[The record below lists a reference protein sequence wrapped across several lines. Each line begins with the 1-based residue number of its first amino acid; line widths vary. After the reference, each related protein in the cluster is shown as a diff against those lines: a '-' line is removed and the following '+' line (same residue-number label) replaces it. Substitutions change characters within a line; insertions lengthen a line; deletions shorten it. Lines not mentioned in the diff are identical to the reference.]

1 MKYIISV
8 ILTTFLFSC
17 NTSSNS
23 KSNTYFGGEIIN
35 PKSNIVLLLKNE
47 KVIDEILLDENNRF
61 ISEYPSLEE
70 GLYTFK
76 HGNEFQYIYFEPA
89 DSILIRLNTWDF
101 DESIVFSGLGSSK
114 NEFLI
119 NLFLQN
125 EKEEKEMYNFLKL
138 EEEYFEHKLNLLIS
152 ERNLMFE
159 QFLETQSALSEGFK
173 KLTNAAIRYPLYRLK
188 EIYPYYYRKAH
199 KMAYFPKVSEKF
211 YSFRN
216 SVNLNEEDLVAFYS
230 YQNYI
235 ISHLYNLSFDLQEKD
250 STKNNLT
257 INILNFAEDKIKL
270 EDFKNNIQ
278 KKIVVDDFLYSE
290 TTCTINED
298 VLKIFLNYCTDD
310 TYKQQVKNLVS
321 DSNHIKTGKSL
332 TNFDIT
338 SYNND
343 NSKINTIV
351 ENKNTLIY
359 FWTTEYMSTDYLVK
373 RVKYLEKQYPYIEF
387 IGINMQNN
395 FGNITTDPNLKQLER
410 KNQFKLTKNSD
421 AYNFLTSNYPRAII
435 IDKNGIVKNGF
446 TSLNSKNIH
455 QELLKLEK

>member
-1 MKYIISV
+1 MKFVIRDDDLNFFFDPIDIEKNFRDIWDICPISMSV
-8 ILTTFLFSC
+8 IPFVKGDWKKQIAHFE
-17 NTSSNS
+17 
-23 KSNTYFGGEIIN
+23 G
-35 PKSNIVLLLKNE
+35 
-47 KVIDEILLDENNRF
+47 
-61 ISEYPSLEE
+61 ISP
-70 GLYTFK
+70 G
-76 HGNEFQYIYFEPA
+76 
-89 DSILIRLNTWDF
+89 
-101 DESIVFSGLGSSK
+101 V
-114 NEFLI
+114 
-119 NLFLQN
+119 
-125 EKEEKEMYNFLKL
+125 
-138 EEEYFEHKLNLLIS
+138 
-152 ERNLMFE
+152 
-159 QFLETQSALSEGFK
+159 
-173 KLTNAAIRYPLYRLK
+173 
-188 EIYPYYYRKAH
+188 
-199 KMAYFPKVSEKF
+199 
-211 YSFRN
+211 
-216 SVNLNEEDLVAFYS
+216 
-230 YQNYI
+230 
-235 ISHLYNLSFDLQEKD
+235 
-250 STKNNLT
+250 
-257 INILNFAEDKIKL
+257 
-270 EDFKNNIQ
+270 
-278 KKIVVDDFLYSE
+278 
-290 TTCTINED
+290 INED